1 MRLEPGFRAVKFL
14 LKMTLKVLRFLTAGE
29 SHGRALVGILEGL
42 PANLEISSEYINREL
57 GRRQRGYGRGGR
69 MKIEKDKVEI
79 LSGVRFGKT
88 TGAPISLIIWN
99 KDYENWKEIMKT
111 EGEIPNNY
119 KNFTRPRPSHADL
132 SGGLKYFQRDLRNI
146 LERSSARETAMRV
159 AIGSLCKKFLE
170 EFNIK
175 IGSYVVSLGGYKV
188 REMPLDL
195 WSRHLKAEQSE
206 LRIPNPLEDIYI
218 KQIIDKAREKGETL
232 GGVIEV
238 FALNVP
244 PGLGSHIQWDLRLD
258 GRIAMAMMSIQAI
271 KGVEIGM
278 GFQSAQL
285 PGSKVMDEI
294 GWSQEKGFFRY
305 TNNMGGIEG
314 GITNGMPI
322 VVRLAMKPIPTLMS
336 PLRSVDI
343 ETKEEVK
350 ASKERSDIT
359 AVPAAS
365 IVAEAMLAIVLADA
379 FLQKFGG
386 DFMEEIKENY
396 QRYINYL
403 KNF

>member
-1 MRLEPGFRAVKFL
+1 
-14 LKMTLKVLRFLTAGE
+14 MTLKVLRFLTAGE

>member
-1 MRLEPGFRAVKFL
+1 MRLELVIRAVKFL

-88 TGAPISLIIWN
+88 TGAPISLILWN

-175 IGSYVVSLGGYKV
+175 IK
-188 REMPLDL
+188 
-195 WSRHLKAEQSE
+195 
-206 LRIPNPLEDIYI
+206 
-218 KQIIDKAREKGETL
+218 
-232 GGVIEV
+232 
-238 FALNVP
+238 
-244 PGLGSHIQWDLRLD
+244 
-258 GRIAMAMMSIQAI
+258 
-271 KGVEIGM
+271 
-278 GFQSAQL
+278 
-285 PGSKVMDEI
+285 
-294 GWSQEKGFFRY
+294 
-305 TNNMGGIEG
+305 
-314 GITNGMPI
+314 
-322 VVRLAMKPIPTLMS
+322 
-336 PLRSVDI
+336 
-343 ETKEEVK
+343 
-350 ASKERSDIT
+350 
-359 AVPAAS
+359 
-365 IVAEAMLAIVLADA
+365 
-379 FLQKFGG
+379 
-386 DFMEEIKENY
+386 
-396 QRYINYL
+396 YL
-403 KNF
+403 I